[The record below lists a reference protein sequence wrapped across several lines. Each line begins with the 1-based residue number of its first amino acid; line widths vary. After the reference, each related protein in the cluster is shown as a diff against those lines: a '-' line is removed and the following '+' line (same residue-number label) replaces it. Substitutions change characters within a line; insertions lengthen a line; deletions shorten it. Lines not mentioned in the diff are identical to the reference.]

1 MYHIIKGRVQAR
13 FRERQTATVARL
25 NHGQTRT
32 RYEHEV
38 YGARDAY
45 ATLLVAQSK
54 ELHATPELQIAIR
67 KVSDHPAMYKLDKF
81 RIENTI

>member
-1 MYHIIKGRVQAR
+1 MYHINVRIQAR

-32 RYEHEV
+32 HYEHEV

-45 ATLLVAQSK
+45 ATLLIAQSK
-54 ELHATPELQIAIR
+54 ELRTTPELQAAIC
-67 KVSDHPAMYKLDKF
+67 KVSIL
-81 RIENTI
+81 TIQRCKK